1 MSPSSLLK
9 LSLPPSPLSLFCIFQ
24 SIKLILV
31 MFNVDLIKCIFL
43 YFNCKSYYSFIEYLL
58 LYANGFLK
66 MLFSLIELS
75 RFIFPGI
82 FVTICLSLILLLP
95 KQTIHKQ
102 KKFTKQRKYKSCQK
116 DYPAIIYILRHS
128 LFIIFLILLFN
139 KAKQTK

>member
-9 LSLPPSPLSLFCIFQ
+9 LSLPPSPLSLFCIFL

-43 YFNCKSYYSFIEYLL
+43 YFNCKSFYSFIEYLL

>member
-43 YFNCKSYYSFIEYLL
+43 YFNCKSFYSFIEYLL